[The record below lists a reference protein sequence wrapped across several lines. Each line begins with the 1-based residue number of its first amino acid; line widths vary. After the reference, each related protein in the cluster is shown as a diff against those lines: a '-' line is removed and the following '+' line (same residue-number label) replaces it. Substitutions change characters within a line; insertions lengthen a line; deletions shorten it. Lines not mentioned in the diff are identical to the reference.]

1 MLFLG
6 DGLKTPALSKL
17 IINSPNLGSLT
28 SQSVYSRLLQNYS
41 ETRHYQD
48 YPWKLSKKL
57 ARPTSQFM
65 MLTLS
70 NLFDRSPNYFTN
82 LTMLKLTGE
91 CINTRLK
98 VWFFL
103 WFWSFMPLKMKSWS
117 NNNLFVPENA
127 FLTVL
132 GAFKKQVIGRISVI
146 RNFLLAFSLDKADR
160 FSSDHGRLG
169 ECVCNRWII
178 FASFKS

>member
-1 MLFLG
+1 MIGFIFLTG
-6 DGLKTPALSKL
+6 DGIKTPALSKL

-70 NLFDRSPNYFTN
+70 NLFDRPANYFTN

-98 VWFFL
+98 VCGSSEMEFL
-103 WFWSFMPLKMKSWS
+103 D
-117 NNNLFVPENA
+117 NN
-127 FLTVL
+127 
-132 GAFKKQVIGRISVI
+132 
-146 RNFLLAFSLDKADR
+146 
-160 FSSDHGRLG
+160 
-169 ECVCNRWII
+169 
-178 FASFKS
+178 

>member
-1 MLFLG
+1 MIGFIFLTG
-6 DGLKTPALSKL
+6 DGIKTPALSKL

-70 NLFDRSPNYFTN
+70 NLFDRPPNYFTN

-98 VWFFL
+98 VSVSSEMEFL
-103 WFWSFMPLKMKSWS
+103 DNKRLVTKICDWARYH
-117 NNNLFVPENA
+117 N
-127 FLTVL
+127 
-132 GAFKKQVIGRISVI
+132 RH
-146 RNFLLAFSLDKADR
+146 
-160 FSSDHGRLG
+160 SS
-169 ECVCNRWII
+169 
-178 FASFKS
+178 

>member
-1 MLFLG
+1 MFHICHNIFDDIYLRLIFNLLLHLCINGHLSSKSYPLFNNALIVLFFTG
-6 DGLKTPALSKL
+6 DGIKTPALSKL

-70 NLFDRSPNYFTN
+70 NLFDRPPNYFTN

-98 VWFFL
+98 VSVSSEMEFL
-103 WFWSFMPLKMKSWS
+103 D
-117 NNNLFVPENA
+117 NN
-127 FLTVL
+127 
-132 GAFKKQVIGRISVI
+132 
-146 RNFLLAFSLDKADR
+146 
-160 FSSDHGRLG
+160 
-169 ECVCNRWII
+169 
-178 FASFKS
+178 

>member
-1 MLFLG
+1 MIIFNFLTG
-6 DGLKTPALSKL
+6 DGIKTPALSKL

-70 NLFDRSPNYFTN
+70 NLFDRPPNYFTN

-98 VWFFL
+98 VCVSSVVEFHVW
-103 WFWSFMPLKMKSWS
+103 P
-117 NNNLFVPENA
+117 
-127 FLTVL
+127 
-132 GAFKKQVIGRISVI
+132 VII
-146 RNFLLAFSLDKADR
+146 K
-160 FSSDHGRLG
+160 
-169 ECVCNRWII
+169 
-178 FASFKS
+178 

>member
-1 MLFLG
+1 MIGFIFLAG
-6 DGLKTPALSKL
+6 DGIKTPALSKL

-98 VWFFL
+98 VSVSSEMEVL
-103 WFWSFMPLKMKSWS
+103 D
-117 NNNLFVPENA
+117 
-127 FLTVL
+127 TVL
-132 GAFKKQVIGRISVI
+132 ITVRSWAKNRHRYS
-146 RNFLLAFSLDKADR
+146 KANI
-160 FSSDHGRLG
+160 
-169 ECVCNRWII
+169 VCILKIDQRT
-178 FASFKS
+178 S